1 MIISRESKHLLQLDD
16 KSFRRVLVH
25 GPSLMLVEFRFKK
38 GGVGKIHQHENHEQ
52 VGYVAQGSFEITVGG
67 EKKIAREGDCYYAD
81 RNVLHGVVA
90 LEEDSVLI
98 DTFTPIREDFLPQ

>member
-1 MIISRESKHLLQLDD
+1 MIISRDSKQLLQIDD
-16 KSFRRVLVH
+16 KNFRRVLVC

-38 GGVGKIHQHENHEQ
+38 GGVGTMHRHADHEQ
-52 VGYVAQGSFEITVGG
+52 VGYVAKGSFEITVGG
-67 EKKIAREGDCYYAD
+67 ETRIAREGDCYYAD

-98 DTFTPIREDFLPQ
+98 DTFTPIREDFLQQ